1 MGRDP
6 FPLMILHFQ
15 ASDLVLPQQGQ
26 AAVVGV
32 GGDPELAS
40 AEFPGLGGIVDD
52 GTAGDG
58 FLHLAHKG
66 LWIDPHAHGKSA
78 HHLFPAFDAFGE
90 EGIDRVPELRKFPG
104 PLVSSQKRIF

>member
-1 MGRDP
+1 MGGGTEDVVAPAHQQVPDIDHQGSLDGMGRDP

-40 AEFPGLGGIVDD
+40 AEFPGLGG
-52 GTAGDG
+52 
-58 FLHLAHKG
+58 
-66 LWIDPHAHGKSA
+66 
-78 HHLFPAFDAFGE
+78 
-90 EGIDRVPELRKFPG
+90 
-104 PLVSSQKRIF
+104 